1 MSGRTVRALAVAAG
15 ILLCTAVIAAA
26 VEGPGT
32 GTPDTRVD
40 AASLSQS
47 ALPEAGGTT
56 ATTAT
61 TVAVTTTPAPTTT
74 RPPETTRTTT
84 SRSTTTAP
92 TLPPGAPLPATT
104 PVTGIPNAP
113 PASSWRGEGPGITV
127 QLRIEPATPVA
138 GQPARFVIDVSTV
151 DPCCTLLLD
160 FGDGSSGWT
169 LNNGRPCETSP
180 PLKAGPL
187 STSTTHTYAAAG
199 AYKASL
205 AVFTGDSCANP
216 PLAPGAAPPPPFL
229 GSAHITACIG
239 IGPGTAAQQ
248 GCSPFPT
255 FGPDSII
262 SPVLDPFCQ
271 VRSDCTQASPPR

>member
-1 MSGRTVRALAVAAG
+1 MHGSRAVRALAAAAV
-15 ILLCTAVIAAA
+15 LLLGTAVIAAA
-26 VEGPGT
+26 VERPGT
-32 GTPDTRVD
+32 GAPPTQVD

-47 ALPEAGGTT
+47 ALPDTT
-56 ATTAT
+56 APARVTAT
-61 TVAVTTTPAPTTT
+61 TVVTTTSPAPTTLT
-74 RPPETTRTTT
+74 TPTTRTAPP
-84 SRSTTTAP
+84 RPATTTP
-92 TLPPGAPLPATT
+92 TLPPGAPIPPTT
-104 PVTGIPNAP
+104 PATGIPNGP
-113 PASSWRGEGPGITV
+113 PASSWQAEGQGITV
-127 QLRIEPATPVA
+127 RLRVDPATPQA
-138 GQPARFVIDVSTV
+138 GQPARFVVDVSTV
-151 DPCCTLLLD
+151 DACCTVLLD
-160 FGDGSSGWT
+160 FGDGTSGWS
-169 LNNGRPCETSP
+169 LNNGRACETSP

-187 STSTTHTYAAAG
+187 STTTTHTYAAPG

-205 AVFTGDSCANP
+205 AVFTGDSCANS

-229 GSAHITACIG
+229 GAAHITACVG